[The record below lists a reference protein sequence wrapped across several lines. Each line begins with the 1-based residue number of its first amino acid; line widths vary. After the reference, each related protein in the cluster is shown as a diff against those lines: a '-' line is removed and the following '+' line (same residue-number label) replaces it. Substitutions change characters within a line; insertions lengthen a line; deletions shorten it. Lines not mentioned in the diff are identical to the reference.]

1 MRQVP
6 VTPDVPATYRSV
18 RELPVAERAREKL
31 QLLGPSSLTNA
42 EMLALILDTGT
53 RTEPVLQL
61 AERILREHDGF
72 AGLMKMDVADLSR
85 IHGIGPAQASKLRAV
100 MEIARRVIALGVSDR
115 PKITTP
121 EDVFNLVELEM
132 SVLEQEQLRV
142 VLLNTKNEVISLKV
156 LYQGSVNQAQVRMGE
171 LFRDAVRTNA
181 TGIVI
186 VHNHPSGDPT
196 PSSADVQLTRDAVT
210 AGNCLDIGV
219 VDHLIVGRGRNASL
233 RRLKLGFE

>member
-1 MRQVP
+1 
-6 VTPDVPATYRSV
+6 
-18 RELPVAERAREKL
+18 
-31 QLLGPSSLTNA
+31 
-42 EMLALILDTGT
+42 
-53 RTEPVLQL
+53 
-61 AERILREHDGF
+61 
-72 AGLMKMDVADLSR
+72 
-85 IHGIGPAQASKLRAV
+85 
-100 MEIARRVIALGVSDR
+100 
-115 PKITTP
+115 
-121 EDVFNLVELEM
+121 VFNLVELEM

-142 VLLNTKNEVISLKV
+142 VLLNTKNEVISLKT

-196 PSSADVQLTRDAVT
+196 PSAADVQLTRDAVT
-210 AGNCLDIGV
+210 AGHHLDIAV